1 MNPSANLIADTIC
14 QTAWLGLMITNAAD
28 GGDVTIIDAV
38 AVDPINQCPAC
49 TQPEVKR
56 DHVIRELGDLP
67 VVGFPTRLRVRL
79 PRYLCVNQACER
91 KDFPGWVGL
100 CF

>member
-1 MNPSANLIADTIC
+1 MNPSGNLIADTIC
-14 QTAWLGLMITNAAD
+14 RTAWLGLMITNATD

-38 AVDPINQCPAC
+38 AVDPINECPAC
-49 TQPEVKR
+49 TQPGVKR
-56 DHVIRELGDLP
+56 DHVIRELVDLP